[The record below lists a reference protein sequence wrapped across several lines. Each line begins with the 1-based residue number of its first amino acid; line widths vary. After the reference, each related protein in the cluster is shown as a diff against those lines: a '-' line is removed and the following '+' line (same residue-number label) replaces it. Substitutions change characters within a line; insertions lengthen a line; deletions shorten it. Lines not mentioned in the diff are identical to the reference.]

1 MSEHVTIGV
10 ERDGALLHVILNRPE
25 KRNALTRDMML
36 ALQAALRDAE
46 HDAGVRVIVLR
57 AAGPDFCA
65 GFDLSRLRSEELPEE
80 RMAREEEELYGKALE
95 LRNFPKPT
103 LAAVQGGCIA
113 GGLLLSQMCDLIIAS
128 DDAYFYNPLVRMGGV
143 GLEVLM
149 EPWDLGIR
157 RAKRYLFTGE
167 RIPADVALRLGMI
180 TDVTTR
186 EALPAA
192 TVELATKVAAMPPVT
207 LRLLKKSINH
217 TQDLMGMRA
226 ALDHHFVM
234 HEFGHTTRESQ
245 QLLHEARERQSL
257 KEYFAKR
264 DEGDLTP

>member
-1 MSEHVTIGV
+1 MSDPTTIAV
-10 ERDGALLHVILNRPE
+10 ERDGALLHVVLNRPE
-25 KRNALTRDMML
+25 KRNALTRDTML
-36 ALQAALRDAE
+36 ALAAALREAE
-46 HDAGVRVIVLR
+46 HDAGVRVLVLR

-65 GFDLSRLRSEELPEE
+65 GFDLSRLDADERPEE
-80 RMAREEEELYGKALE
+80 RFAREEEELYGKALE

-103 LAAVQGGCIA
+103 IAAVQGGCIA

-143 GLEVLM
+143 ALEVLM

-180 TDVTTR
+180 TDVASR
-186 EALPAA
+186 QALPAA
-192 TVELATKVAAMPPVT
+192 TAELARQVAAMPPLT
-207 LRLLKKSINH
+207 MRLLKKSINH

-226 ALDHHFVM
+226 ALDHHFAL

-245 QLLHEARERQSL
+245 RLLHEARERRPL
-257 KEYFAKR
+257 KEYFARR
-264 DEGDLTP
+264 DEGELAP